1 MFKNL
6 TVFKYTNEKSR
17 AWLAASIQDGMDF
30 ASYQPIGPAQEASIG
45 WVPPRGHTG
54 GPLIEWVA
62 GVAVARLMIETKSV
76 PAATLQEHVDKA
88 CAEIERVT
96 GRKPGK
102 KERRD
107 LKDEARASLLPHA
120 FPRRSAVWVVLDPA
134 NEMLLIDSASSA
146 VIDEALTALVKCA
159 DGMRFEALRTAT
171 SPVFSMTSWLNDPDF
186 DLPDSF
192 AILRSCEL
200 KSRDESKATVRYK
213 NHPLDTDEVRQHIAQ
228 GKQAVKLAL
237 QYDDRVSFTLDAS
250 GSLSGI
256 TFADVVFDGNKDT
269 GPEQFDADVTLAMG
283 ELKPLVADLIDAM
296 GGEAEEQAED
306 QKASEAA

>member
-1 MFKNL
+1 MLKNL
-6 TVFKYTNEKSR
+6 TAFKYTNKNGS
-17 AWLAASIQDGMDF
+17 AWLAANILDGMA
-30 ASYQPIGPAQEASIG
+30 ASAYQPIGTTQEASVG
-45 WVPPRGHTG
+45 WVPPRGYVD

-107 LKDEARASLLPHA
+107 LKDEARTELLPHA

-134 NEMLLIDSASSA
+134 NDMLLIDSASSA
-146 VIDEALTALVKCA
+146 VIDEVLTALVKCA
-159 DGMRFEALRTAT
+159 DGMRFEALRTQL
-171 SPVFSMTSWLNDPDF
+171 SPVSVMTSWLADPAAASDT
-186 DLPDSF
+186 F
-192 AILRSCEL
+192 AILRACEL
-200 KSRDESKATVRYK
+200 KSCDESKATVRYK
-213 NHPLDTDEVRQHIAQ
+213 NHPLITVDVHHHLKK

-237 QYDDRVSFTLDAS
+237 QYNDRVSFTLDAS

-256 TFADVVFDGNKDT
+256 TFADVVFEGNKDT
-269 GPEQFDADVTLAMG
+269 GSEQFDADVTLAMG

-306 QKASEAA
+306 QEASEAA

>member
-1 MFKNL
+1 MFNNL

-17 AWLAASIQDGMDF
+17 AWMAASIQGGMDA
-30 ASYQPIGPAQEASIG
+30 ASYQPIGTTQEASIG

-76 PAATLQEHVDKA
+76 PASALQEYVDKQ
-88 CAEIERVT
+88 CAAFERVT

-120 FPRRSAVWVVLDPA
+120 FPRRVAVWVVFDVS
-134 NEMLLIDSASSA
+134 NDMLLIDSASSA
-146 VIDEALTALVKCA
+146 VIDEVLTALVKCA
-159 DGMRFEALRTAT
+159 DGMRFEALNTQL
-171 SPVFSMTSWLNDPDF
+171 SPVSVMTSWLAGPDAAS
-186 DLPDSF
+186 DTF

-200 KSRDESKATVRYK
+200 KSCDESKATVRYK

-256 TFADVVFDGNKDT
+256 TFADVVFEGNKDT

-296 GGEAEEQAED
+296 GGEAEEQSED
-306 QKASEAA
+306 QEGGAA

>member
-6 TVFKYTNEKSR
+6 TAFKYTNNNGS
-17 AWLAASIQDGMDF
+17 AWLAANILDGMA
-30 ASYQPIGPAQEASIG
+30 ASAYQPIGTTQEACIG
-45 WVPPRGHTG
+45 WVPPRGHAG
-54 GPLIEWVA
+54 GPMIEWVA

-88 CAEIERVT
+88 CVEIERVT

-120 FPRRSAVWVVLDPA
+120 FPRRVAVWVVFDVS
-134 NEMLLIDSASSA
+134 NDMLLIDSASSA
-146 VIDEALTALVKCA
+146 VIDEVLTALVMCA
-159 DGMRFEALRTAT
+159 DGMRFEALNTQL
-171 SPVFSMTSWLNDPDF
+171 SPVSVMTSWLADPDAAS
-186 DLPDSF
+186 DTF
-192 AILRSCEL
+192 AILRACEL
-200 KSRDESKATVRYK
+200 KSCDESKATVRYK

-228 GKQAVKLAL
+228 GKQTVKLAL
-237 QYDDRVSFTLDAS
+237 QYNDRVSFTLDAS

-256 TFADVVFDGNKDT
+256 TFADVVFEGNKDT

-296 GGEAEEQAED
+296 GGEDEEQAEG
-306 QKASEAA
+306 QEGCAA